1 MPADDDR
8 PSASD
13 PDAPGEASHGDTAHG
28 DTAHG
33 DTARG
38 DTSGAEEDGRREAY
52 EAAMEDPSFD
62 PRYTITPDVFEVHED
77 LLGIPL
83 AAPWRRLVAVVI
95 DFIIAGLLAN
105 VGGAWIGLA
114 VAFIF
119 FRVAT
124 RRQVKNPL
132 KRWARSTLAFLGALV
147 LFITAVALVDT
158 GEDESE
164 PSPLSVASM
173 MTREDAPPESATAP
187 SPESKAVADTVAQL
201 LQRYDVNPQRLDRLP
216 GLSPLTLEAI
226 SAAES
231 PLDSMAP
238 AARADMVQTLRRF
251 ADAVAARDTAAV
263 DSLQPAAAA
272 ITAGPRLESLR
283 SRINE
288 TETRSHQLEDEN
300 QRLEALVE
308 EPSFFYIAR
317 ATANDLGLT
326 FGWIAVYFT
335 LFWAWWD
342 GQTPGKRLVDCKVVR
357 LDGEPISLWFAL
369 ERFGGYAAGVIT
381 GFLGFAQL
389 YWDPNRQ
396 GIHDRIAR
404 TVVIRTSQD
413 SRS

>member
-1 MPADDDR
+1 MSTDETRPDD
-8 PSASD
+8 ASN
-13 PDAPGEASHGDTAHG
+13 PDAPDSARDDSPSDAADDT
-28 DTAHG
+28 
-33 DTARG
+33 
-38 DTSGAEEDGRREAY
+38 REAY

-62 PRYTITPDVFEVHED
+62 PRHTITPDVFEVHGD

-83 AAPWRRLVAVVI
+83 AAPWRRLVSVLI
-95 DFIIAGLLAN
+95 DFVIAAVLAN

-124 RRQVKNPL
+124 RRNVNNPL
-132 KRWARSTLAFLGALV
+132 KRWARSALAFIGAFFV
-147 LFITAVALVDT
+147 FITAVALLNTDDGDDT
-158 GEDESE
+158 DSSPLNVASLVTDAE
-164 PSPLSVASM
+164 PSAS
-173 MTREDAPPESATAP
+173 ASASSP
-187 SPESKAVADTVAQL
+187 SRPDAVADTVARL
-201 LQRYDVNPQRLDRLP
+201 LRRYNVEPASLDGLP

-226 SAAES
+226 SATEG
-231 PLDSMAP
+231 PLDSMA
-238 AARADMVQTLRRF
+238 AGARSEMVQTLRRY
-251 ADAVAARDTAAV
+251 ADAVAARDTAAI
-263 DSLQPAAAA
+263 DSLRSSAVAV
-272 ITAGPRLESLR
+272 TAGQRLNQLRSRVDELASDNDRLESE
-283 SRINE
+283 NE
-288 TETRSHQLEDEN
+288 QLE
-300 QRLEALVE
+300 QLAE
-308 EPSFFYIAR
+308 EPSFTYIAR

-357 LDGEPISLWFAL
+357 LDGKPISLWFAL

-396 GIHDRIAR
+396 AIHDRIAR

-413 SRS
+413 PRV

>member
-13 PDAPGEASHGDTAHG
+13 PDASHSASHGDS
-28 DTAHG
+28 
-33 DTARG
+33 
-38 DTSGAEEDGRREAY
+38 SGAEEDGRREAY

-62 PRYTITPDVFEVHED
+62 PRATITPDVFEVHED

-83 AAPWRRLVAVVI
+83 AAPWRRLVAVVV
-95 DFIIAGLLAN
+95 DFMIAGLLAN

-124 RRQVKNPL
+124 RQQVKNPL
-132 KRWARSTLAFLGALV
+132 KRWARTTLAFLGAIV
-147 LFITAVALVDT
+147 LFITAVALVDAD
-158 GEDESE
+158 GDEEDGS
-164 PSPLSVASM
+164 SPLSIASM
-173 MTREDAPPESATAP
+173 VTSEDAPPDSDTAS
-187 SPESKAVADTVAQL
+187 SPGRRAVADTVARL
-201 LQRYDVNPQRLDRLP
+201 LRQYDVDAQRLDRLP

-226 SAAES
+226 STAES
-231 PLDSMAP
+231 PLDSMASQ
-238 AARADMVQTLRRF
+238 ARTDMVQTLRRY

-263 DSLQPAAAA
+263 DSLQASAAAV
-272 ITAGPRLESLR
+272 TAGSRLQSLR
-283 SRINE
+283 SRVDE
-288 TETRSHQLEDEN
+288 MERRTRRLEDEN
-300 QRLEALVE
+300 QRLETLVE

-357 LDGEPISLWFAL
+357 LDGKPISLWFAL

-389 YWDPNRQ
+389 YWDPNLQ

-413 SRS
+413 SRA